1 MPAPHPQ
8 HEVQPVPAWSKT
20 MNKISSPGRRSALA
34 AGIGSLALLAA
45 CSERGRFFALP
56 GGGGDVFHGLTMG
69 STYTVKIATRGLAD
83 ATLAAA
89 QSAVATALADV
100 VGRMSH
106 YDAASEVS
114 RLNRHPVGEPFAAS
128 APTLRVF
135 AAAQAVRAASGGAF
149 DVAVGRAVDEWGFG
163 PSERQRRVLPA
174 QSVQALQ
181 HLHRDGA
188 LVLDMRAG
196 TLTRHTLAQANL
208 SGIAKGY
215 GVDRA
220 AQALDALGITDYMVE
235 VGGEIRTHGHN
246 AEGRPWQ
253 LAVERPDA
261 MPRRA
266 LRVVPLAGKS
276 LATSGDYRNFFVH
289 EGRRYSHEID
299 PASAAPVG
307 HALASVSVVAD
318 DCTHADAWST
328 ALFVQGLE
336 RGLATATRLGL
347 AAYFVV
353 RGPDGEFIERQTA
366 AFAAL
371 GARAAA

>member
-1 MPAPHPQ
+1 
-8 HEVQPVPAWSKT
+8 

-235 VGGEIRTHGHN
+235 VGGEIRTRGHN

-276 LATSGDYRNFFVH
+276 LATSGDYRNFFIH
-289 EGRRYSHEID
+289 ERSALLARDRSGQRGAGGPCAGLGQRGRRRLHPRRRLVD
-299 PASAAPVG
+299 GAVRARTRARPG
-307 HALASVSVVAD
+307 HRD
-318 DCTHADAWST
+318 TP
-328 ALFVQGLE
+328 GP
-336 RGLATATRLGL
+336 GRLL
-347 AAYFVV
+347 
-353 RGPDGEFIERQTA
+353 RR
-366 AFAAL
+366 
-371 GARAAA
+371 ARSRW

>member
-1 MPAPHPQ
+1 MI
-8 HEVQPVPAWSKT
+8 
-20 MNKISSPGRRSALA
+20 KIASPSRRAALA
-34 AGIGSLALLAA
+34 AAGFGSLALLGA

-56 GGGGDVFHGLTMG
+56 GAGGDVFHGLTMG

-89 QSAVATALADV
+89 ASAVAAALADV

-106 YDAASEVS
+106 YDTASEVS
-114 RLNRHPVGEPFAAS
+114 RLNRQPVGDPFAVS
-128 APTLRVF
+128 APTLQVF
-135 AAAQAVRAASGGAF
+135 IAAQAVRAASAGAF

-163 PSERQRRVLPA
+163 PSERPRRVLPA
-174 QSVQALQ
+174 QALQALQ
-181 HLHRDGA
+181 RQHQDGA
-188 LVLDMRAG
+188 LVLDTRAG
-196 TLTRHTLAQANL
+196 TLTRQSPVLANL

-235 VGGEIRTHGHN
+235 VGGEIRTRGHN
-246 AEGRPWQ
+246 AEGRAWQ
-253 LAVERPDA
+253 LAIERPDA
-261 MPRRA
+261 MPQRA
-266 LRVVPLAGKS
+266 LLVVPLAGKS

-289 EGRRYSHEID
+289 AGRRYSHEID
-299 PASAAPVG
+299 PGSAAPVG

-318 DCTHADAWST
+318 DCTIADAWST
-328 ALFVQGLE
+328 ALFVQGPE
-336 RGLATATRLGL
+336 RGLATAARLGL

-353 RGPDGEFIERQTA
+353 RGPDGAFIERQTP

-371 GARAAA
+371 GARTVA